1 MAILQDHNVGDCH
14 VASLLAMTIEVLPA
28 MTIEMASAMTI
39 EVASAM
45 TIEVASAMTIEV
57 ASAMTCGAG
66 DEVWGNDEVWDR
78 R

>member
-14 VASLLAMTIEVLPA
+14 VASLLAMTIEVA
-28 MTIEMASAMTI
+28 SVMTIEVTSAMTI
-39 EVASAM
+39 EVVSAM

-57 ASAMTCGAG
+57 ASAMTCGATMKCGIG
-66 DEVWGNDEVWDR
+66 DEVWGR

>member
-45 TIEVASAMTIEV
+45 T
-57 ASAMTCGAG
+57 CGAG